1 MRNNK
6 PTVMSIVGPLILAA
20 GLLVGIAFDET
31 AAGPLGAIA
40 GFFLFGAIF
49 NAVRRTQYEE
59 KDAQPRGAYGIPLS
73 PQADALR
80 RDLCRFDALTSADR
94 ESAVLRFLELPPE
107 EQGAV
112 ILDLPEHQ
120 KQLFSNALSPWLQKG
135 KS

>member
-20 GLLVGIAFDET
+20 
-31 AAGPLGAIA
+31 
-40 GFFLFGAIF
+40 
-49 NAVRRTQYEE
+49 
-59 KDAQPRGAYGIPLS
+59 
-73 PQADALR
+73 
-80 RDLCRFDALTSADR
+80 
-94 ESAVLRFLELPPE
+94 VLRFLRLPPE

-135 KS
+135 KG